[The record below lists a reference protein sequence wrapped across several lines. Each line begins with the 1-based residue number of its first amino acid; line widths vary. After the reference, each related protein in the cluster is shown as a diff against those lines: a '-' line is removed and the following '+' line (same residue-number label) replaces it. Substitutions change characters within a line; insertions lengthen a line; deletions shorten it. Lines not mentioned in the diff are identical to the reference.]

1 MPLLSHT
8 FLRDYLSQHLLR
20 VNVAAEVASVVA
32 NNLVEASLKGHD
44 SHGVTLLPRY
54 IEAIRV
60 GELDPQATLRLT
72 RDEGALLS
80 FQGDRGFGQV
90 LGREAM
96 IHGIE
101 RARQFG
107 VAVVGL
113 AQSHHL
119 GRIGE
124 FAEQIADAGL
134 ISIHFANVASRP
146 VVLPFNGL
154 SPRFGTN
161 PFCVGIPVEDQPP
174 LILDF
179 ATSMIAGNKA
189 RIAWNEGR
197 TIPPGCAVDNEGNP
211 TEDPRWLVQEP
222 FGSLLAFGG
231 HKGAGLALVCSLLG
245 AALTGGESER
255 LKKSKGAGV
264 VNSMLSLIIN
274 PELLGGGPEWQQELI
289 AQLQWTREGHGER
302 DVLLPGEAE
311 RRHQQQRLVDG
322 IDVDDVSWRQ
332 FLALENASRPEVSH
346 F

>member
-1 MPLLSHT
+1 MPVLSHT
-8 FLRDYLSQHLLR
+8 FLRDYLAQHLQR
-20 VNVAAEVASVVA
+20 VNVAKEIAAAVA
-32 NNLVEASLKGHD
+32 NNLVDASLKGHD

-60 GELDPQATLRLT
+60 GELDPTAPLELT

-80 FQGDRGFGQV
+80 FHGNRGFGQV
-90 LGREAM
+90 QGRDAM

-101 RARQFG
+101 RASRFG
-107 VAVVGL
+107 VSVVGL
-113 AQSHHL
+113 AESHHL
-119 GRIGE
+119 GRIGA

-146 VVLPFNGL
+146 SVLPFNGL

-161 PFCVGIPVEDQPP
+161 PFCVGIPVTDQPP

-179 ATSMIAGNKA
+179 ATSTIAGNKA

-197 TIPPGCAVDNEGNP
+197 SIPPGCAVDNEGNP

-222 FGSLLAFGG
+222 FGALLAFGG
-231 HKGAGLALVCSLLG
+231 HKGSGLALVCSLLG

-255 LKKSKGAGV
+255 LKKTKGAGV

-274 PELLGGGPEWQQELI
+274 PNLLGAGAEWQQELI
-289 AQLQWTREGHGER
+289 AQLQWTREGHGDR
-302 DVLLPGEAE
+302 DVLLPGDAE
-311 RRHQQQRLVDG
+311 RRQQQHRLAQGIEVDE
-322 IDVDDVSWRQ
+322 VSWQQ
-332 FLALENASRPEVSH
+332 FQMLENADTPEISH

>member
-20 VNVAAEVASVVA
+20 VNVAPEVASVVA

-96 IHGIE
+96 FHGID

-119 GRIGE
+119 GRIGA

-161 PFCVGIPVEDQPP
+161 PFCVGIPVADQPP
-174 LILDF
+174 LVLDF

-231 HKGAGLALVCSLLG
+231 HKGAGMALVCSLLG

-274 PELLGGGPEWQQELI
+274 PELLGGGPEWQQELV
-289 AQLQWTREGHGER
+289 AHLQWTREGHGER
-302 DVLLPGEAE
+302 DVLLPGEPE

-322 IDVDDVSWRQ
+322 IDVDDVSWSQ
-332 FLALENASRPEVSH
+332 FQALENAIRPEVSH

>member
-8 FLRDYLSQHLLR
+8 FLRDYLTQHLQR
-20 VNVAAEVASVVA
+20 VDVAPDIASVVA
-32 NNLVEASLKGHD
+32 NNLVDASLKGHD

-54 IEAIRV
+54 IEAIRA
-60 GELDPQATLRLT
+60 GELIPTAPLRLT

-80 FQGDRGFGQV
+80 FHGGLGFGQV
-90 LGREAM
+90 QGRDA
-96 IHGIE
+96 IVHGIE
-101 RARQFG
+101 RARRFG

-119 GRIGE
+119 GRIGA
-124 FAEQIADAGL
+124 FAEQITDAGL
-134 ISIHFANVASRP
+134 IAIHFANVASRP

-161 PFCVGIPVEDQPP
+161 PFCVGIPVAGQPP

-179 ATSMIAGNKA
+179 ATSTIAGNKA

-197 TIPPGCAVDNEGNP
+197 SIPPGCAVDDHGNP
-211 TEDPRWLVQEP
+211 TEDPRWLVQES
-222 FGSLLAFGG
+222 FGALLAFGG
-231 HKGAGLALVCSLLG
+231 HKGSGLALVCSLLG

-264 VNSMLSLIIN
+264 VNSMLSLIVN
-274 PELLGGGPEWQQELI
+274 PDLLGAGPEWQDELV
-289 AQLQWTREGHGER
+289 AQLQWTREGHGDR

-311 RRHQQQRLVDG
+311 RRHQQHRLSHGIEVDE
-322 IDVDDVSWRQ
+322 VSWRQ
-332 FLALENASRPEVSH
+332 FLLLENDRAPNVSH

>member
-20 VNVAAEVASVVA
+20 VNVAPEVASVVA

-60 GELDPQATLRLT
+60 GELNPQATLRLT

-80 FQGDRGFGQV
+80 FQGDRGFGQL
-90 LGREAM
+90 LGRDAM
-96 IHGIE
+96 VHGIE
-101 RARQFG
+101 RARQYG

-119 GRIGE
+119 GRIGA

-161 PFCVGIPVEDQPP
+161 PFCVGIPVTDQPP
-174 LILDF
+174 LVLDF

-211 TEDPRWLVQEP
+211 TEDPRWLVQQP

-289 AQLQWTREGHGER
+289 AQLQWTREGHGDR

-322 IDVDDVSWRQ
+322 IDVDEVSWRQ
-332 FLALENASRPEVSH
+332 FQALENASRAEVSH